1 MKTSNNGRQFIEQYE
16 GLRLKAY
23 KDATGTLT
31 IGYGHTSAA
40 GVPKVTA
47 GMTITQDQADQM
59 LSKDLTGFEQDIT
72 NLVKVPL
79 NQNQFDALVS
89 FQYNTGA
96 LGRSSILKALNKGD
110 YQGAA
115 GKLTLYDVSKGK
127 VLPGLTKRRAAEK
140 AMFLRPVTATAAHTT
155 AGGVVVAGG
164 TALTQTPHI
173 YWPYI
178 IAGTVLAVIVS
189 YILYKWFNRGK

>member
-1 MKTSNNGRQFIEQYE
+1 MQTSNNGRQFIEQYE

-23 KDATGTLT
+23 KDTTGTLT

-40 GVPKVTA
+40 GAPKVTA
-47 GMTITQDQADQM
+47 GMTITQVQADQM
-59 LSKDLTGFEQDIT
+59 LTKDLTGFEQDIN

-96 LGRSSILKALNKGD
+96 LGKSSILKALNKGD

-115 GKLTLYDVSKGK
+115 DKLTLYDVSKGK

-140 AMFLRPVTATAAHTT
+140 VMFLRPVTSVAAHGS
-155 AGGVVVAGG
+155 AGAVVAGG
-164 TALTQTPHI
+164 AVTASQTPHM

-178 IAGTVLAVIVS
+178 IAGTLIIAVLTWLAVR
-189 YILYKWFNRGK
+189 YLKKGN